1 MLHRSIFLLML
12 CAWLLPGS
20 VAAEASVGYVNLA
33 RLLQEAP
40 QVKRI
45 KAQIREEFRARDQ
58 RLVELQKQIA
68 AVEARLR
75 DAGDAL
81 TADERER
88 LQTDLASRK
97 AEYQRARNELE
108 QDKQLRFSEE
118 EEKFSRIVRE
128 VSAQVAQDRKFDLL
142 LQGGV
147 IWVSPRIDITPL
159 VLARLREM
167 AGEKP

>member
-12 CAWLLPGS
+12 CAWLLAGP
-20 VAAEASVGYVNLA
+20 VAAEVSVGYVNLA

-45 KAQIREEFRARDQ
+45 KARIREEFRARDQ

-75 DAGDAL
+75 EAGDAL
-81 TADERER
+81 TAEERER

-108 QDKQLRFSEE
+108 QSKQLRFSEE
-118 EEKFSRIVRE
+118 EEKFSRVVRE

-142 LQGGV
+142 LEGGV
-147 IWVSPRIDITPL
+147 IWVSPRIDITAL

>member
-1 MLHRSIFLLML
+1 VLHRSIFLLML
-12 CAWLLPGS
+12 CAWLLPGP

-58 RLVELQKQIA
+58 RLVELQNQIA